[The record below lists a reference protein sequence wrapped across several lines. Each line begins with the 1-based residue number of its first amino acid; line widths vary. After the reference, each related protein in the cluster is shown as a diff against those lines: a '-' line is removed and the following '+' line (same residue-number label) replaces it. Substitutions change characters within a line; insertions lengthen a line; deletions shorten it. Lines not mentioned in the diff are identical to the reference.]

1 MKRHLLIAAIGLLP
15 ASRLKNFLLRRLG
28 WKIASDAI
36 IGPGVYLRIRVVSF
50 GPGSSIGPFNV
61 VRDLVEFTLEEGAS
75 IGQWNW
81 FSAAAPL
88 VHSVGGPQVG
98 RFRLGR
104 HASVASRHYLDASG
118 GIDIGELSGMAG
130 ARSTVIT
137 HGVDMLE
144 SRQSVR
150 GCTIGDRSIVGSNVK
165 LVPGAYVPPRSVVAM
180 GAVVTPGLGE
190 PDSLYCGAPA
200 KRAKEIPPG
209 RFITRQRGPVDL
221 PLPYEA

>member
-1 MKRHLLIAAIGLLP
+1 VKKHLLIAAIGLLP
-15 ASRLKNFLLRRLG
+15 ASSVKNALLRRLG
-28 WKIASDAI
+28 WKLAKDAI
-36 IGPGVYLRIRVVSF
+36 IGPGIYLRIRVVSL

-88 VHSVGGPQVG
+88 IHAVGGPRVG

-104 HASVASRHYLDASG
+104 HASIASRHYLDASG
-118 GIDIGELSGMAG
+118 GIDIGELGGMAG

-165 LVPGAYVPPRSVVAM
+165 LVPGAHVPPRSVVAM
-180 GAVVTPGLGE
+180 GSVVTPGLTE
-190 PDSLYCGAPA
+190 PDSLYCGVPA
-200 KRAKEIPPG
+200 KRAKDIPPG
-209 RFITRQRGPVDL
+209 RFIARQSGPVEL
-221 PLPYEA
+221 PLPYGS